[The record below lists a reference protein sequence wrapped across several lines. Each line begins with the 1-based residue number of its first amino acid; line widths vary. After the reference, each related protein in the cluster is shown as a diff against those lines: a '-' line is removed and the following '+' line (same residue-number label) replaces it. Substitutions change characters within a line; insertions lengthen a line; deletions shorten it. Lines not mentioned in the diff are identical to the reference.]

1 MSLYSRRRFNLDGNY
16 APKPP
21 FELNRDSP
29 LSQSLI
35 RWYPFVG
42 TSPQLNGVV
51 RDYSLKP
58 VDGIIEGTV
67 DASVD
72 FDRFGSQ
79 ALDLTSSSNRVDIG
93 DLLFEVTDECTIAAW
108 VKFTSSAAD
117 TTLIGQ
123 RQGFF
128 FWLDVG
134 SGVGWA
140 FETKPNNEEVGEAE
154 TSGTLNEW
162 QLVCVGTRQK
172 ADGNNFMFLD
182 VEGVEIDSRV
192 PTATSIDVTAA
203 SASINSENGS
213 NQLRSGNIIVSDV
226 KCWDRLLN
234 PAERYSLWE
243 PSTRWD
249 LTWQPNSRTYLFPS
263 PVTGAFDTFTKR
275 LCMMNFG
282 E

>member
-21 FELNRDSP
+21 FELNRGSP

-42 TSPQLNGVV
+42 TSPQLGGVV

-58 VDGIIEGTV
+58 VDGVIEGTV
-67 DASVD
+67 DAVAD

-108 VKFTSSAAD
+108 VKFTSAAAD
-117 TTLIGQ
+117 ATLVGQ
-123 RQGFF
+123 KVGFL
-128 FWLDVG
+128 FWLDIG

-140 FETKPNNEEVGEAE
+140 FETAPDSEEVGEDVAN
-154 TSGTLNEW
+154 GILNQW
-162 QLVCVGTRQK
+162 QLVIAGSRQK
-172 ADGNNFMFLD
+172 SDGNNFMFLD
-182 VEGVEIDSRV
+182 VDGVEIETLV
-192 PTATSIDVTAA
+192 PIATSIAVTAA
-203 SASINSENGS
+203 TAAINSENGGV
-213 NQLRSGNIIVSDV
+213 QARSGNIIISDLKV
-226 KCWDRLLN
+226 WDRLLN
-234 PAERYSLWE
+234 PTERFSLWE

-249 LTWQPNSRTYLFPS
+249 LAWQPNSRTYLFPS